1 MQKDTFEVSAFISD
15 LFQIMF
21 CFTDSRASKL
31 NINEFKIWRQY
42 KQRSFSSFFLR
53 YCSLFLFIFIL
64 NCGCTSTPKEGSNLF
79 LQNAGAK

>member
-1 MQKDTFEVSAFISD
+1 MQKDMFEVGAFISD

-21 CFTDSRASKL
+21 CFSDSRASEL

-42 KQRSFSSFFLR
+42 KQRSFSSFFLQ
-53 YCSLFLFIFIL
+53 SSFLFLLIFL
-64 NCGCTSTPKEGSNLF
+64 HCGCISDPKEGGNLF